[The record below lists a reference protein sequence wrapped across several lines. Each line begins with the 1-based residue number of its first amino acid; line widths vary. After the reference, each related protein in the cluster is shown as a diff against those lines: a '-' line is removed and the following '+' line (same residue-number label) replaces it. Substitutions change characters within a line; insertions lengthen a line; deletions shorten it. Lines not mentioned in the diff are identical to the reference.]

1 MSAPLPQ
8 LPKLYK
14 HPLISNDLQ
23 NLKSTQLQFIALN
36 LIEQLIHGSI
46 RGRRL
51 EEHKGTGDLSDFFK
65 IYFDVDKDRP
75 PRYRI
80 VYRYIPNTA
89 APSQLQILVIAS
101 RENLEVYKEAVKRMK
116 DLPSEY

>member
-1 MSAPLPQ
+1 MNSPLPQ

-14 HPLISNDLQ
+14 HQLISDDLQ
-23 NLKSTQLQFIALN
+23 NLKSAQLQFIALN

-51 EEHKGTGDLSDFFK
+51 ENHEGTGNLGDFFK

-80 VYRYIPNTA
+80 VYRYIPSSS
-89 APSQLQILVIAS
+89 APTQLQIVVIAT
-101 RENLEVYKEAVKRMK
+101 RENLRVYKEAVKRMK
-116 DLPSEY
+116 DLPSEN

>member
-1 MSAPLPQ
+1 MNSPLPQ

-14 HPLISNDLQ
+14 HPLISNDLE
-23 NLKSTQLQFIALN
+23 NLKSTQLQLVALN

-51 EEHKGTGDLSDFFK
+51 EDHEDIGDLSDFFK

-80 VYRYIPNTA
+80 VYRYIPNSS
-89 APSQLQILVIAS
+89 APTQLQILAIAT
-101 RENLEVYKEAVKRMK
+101 RENLRVYKEAVKRMK
-116 DLPSEY
+116 DLPSGD